1 MSIRPAANPEFVP
14 EYGGPLYDESQVS
27 LYADLVVDSLR
38 LAPPFDASMMRAYDL
53 TGLIGFSKNHFVY
66 LY

>member
-38 LAPPFDASMMRAYDL
+38 LAPRP
-53 TGLIGFSKNHFVY
+53 
-66 LY
+66 